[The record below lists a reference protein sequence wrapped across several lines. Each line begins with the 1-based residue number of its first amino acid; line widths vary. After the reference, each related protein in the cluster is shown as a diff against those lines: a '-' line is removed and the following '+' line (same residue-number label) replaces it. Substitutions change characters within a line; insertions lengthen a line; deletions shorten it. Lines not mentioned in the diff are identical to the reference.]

1 MSLGRRIFLILLAL
15 ATAGA
20 TVWVIFAAAMAEKLS
35 GQVFFAVLPLVML
48 FGVAWT
54 GLTRKPD

>member
-15 ATAGA
+15 ASGGA
-20 TVWVIFAAAMAEKLS
+20 TLWVIAAAAMAEKLT

-48 FGVAWT
+48 FGLAWN